1 MFTIAHKLL
10 SGASS
15 VMDMSRNF
23 TSSLMMTSSG
33 SHGSLSRSG
42 LGSSLSEIQSP
53 TAVQLDDSKMSFSKV
68 LLLCTT
74 VTLSM

>member
-68 LLLCTT
+68 LLL
-74 VTLSM
+74 